1 MCCAASKGQSSA
13 ARQITT
19 FSGVSRPG
27 SFSRNPSSPVPQQ
40 NEPVNNASA
49 DPEVLEKRKPTRVP
63 TKQGNKKD
71 AVYSPVPAEKFLG
84 HKAGQAMEL
93 QDLDLDDYEVQYPV
107 VPYRKKVSVDAD
119 SNPPE
124 RDEGEFGNENDIGR
138 VASSVGSDLSGV
150 SSSSTADGTE
160 FTRRRTGAKSLGW
173 GDKKPPPLNY
183 RPWYSIWSW

>member
-1 MCCAASKGQSSA
+1 VCCAASKGQSSP

-19 FSGVSRPG
+19 FSGISRPG
-27 SFSRNPSSPVPQQ
+27 SFSRNPSSPVPPQ

-71 AVYSPVPAEKFLG
+71 AAYSPVPAEKFLG

-93 QDLDLDDYEVQYPV
+93 QDLDLDNYQEQYPV
-107 VPYRKKVSVDAD
+107 APYRKKVSADAD

-124 RDEGEFGNENDIGR
+124 RDESEYGNENEI
-138 VASSVGSDLSGV
+138 SSVVSDVSAV
-150 SSSSTADGTE
+150 SSSNSADGTE
-160 FTRRRTGAKSLGW
+160 FTPRRSSGAKSLGW